1 MTQMEASHE
10 AQKRYGKRAI
20 LWSDK
25 KGKRLAIYVR
35 RLSGQ
40 QQLKG
45 VGDSWEAALQDAER
59 RQENNACRITRSV
72 YTIDV

>member
-25 KGKRLAIYVR
+25 KGKRFAIYVR
-35 RLSGQ
+35 RLSGSNS
-40 QQLKG
+40 LKAWAIRG
-45 VGDSWEAALQDAER
+45 KGPAR
-59 RQENNACRITRSV
+59 RSAPTGK
-72 YTIDV
+72 

>member
-25 KGKRLAIYVR
+25 KGKRFAIYVR
-35 RLSGQ
+35 RLSGSNS
-40 QQLKG
+40 LKAWAIRG
-45 VGDSWEAALQDAER
+45 KLPCKTQSADR
-59 RQENNACRITRSV
+59 KITLV
-72 YTIDV
+72 V